1 MSAYLRIWQDG
12 SLLREAA
19 TCRTVAELAPK
30 FGLTEGGLNCGMAR
44 LRRAGHPVPLFADM
58 LGKAGSVAQRAALE
72 PPFEYGEPGWDDVT
86 SPGMPVPPHEGEA
99 TLDVRAD
106 EPPPIHMERDVPAGH
121 RVKGLSTYYDAD
133 GKVLAQWVKTART
146 EEDRL
151 AALMKE
157 LSGIA
162 EPFRG
167 MHEPI
172 ATATDC
178 DDDLLSIYAIGDPHI
193 GMQAW
198 AEECGEDFDVKIA
211 ERDLLGGVDH
221 LVDMSPPSGTAIVAL
236 LGDTAHV
243 DGKTNATTAGTPQ
256 DVDTRWSKVFR
267 ILVRT
272 ARRAI
277 ERALLKHKQVIGM
290 IIPGNHDEH
299 VALALAYAVQAYFE
313 RDERVTIDMSPAAF
327 RWFRFGDC
335 FFGFNH
341 GHNVKFEALPGIMAC
356 DRPKDWGETRYRKM
370 LLGHVHHRQVKEMP
384 GCVIQ
389 SYGTLAPKDA
399 YHASHGYRSM
409 QEMRCEVYHRQWGP
423 IAEFSAGISQIRDR
437 AKVA

>member
-1 MSAYLRIWQDG
+1 MSLPSQYLRIWQDG
-12 SLLREAA
+12 SLIREAS
-19 TCRTVAELAPK
+19 TCRTVVEIAAR
-30 FGLTEGGLNCGMAR
+30 FGVSDDALIGALAR
-44 LRRAGHPVPLFADM
+44 LRRAGHAIPSLSDM
-58 LGKAGSVAQRAALE
+58 LGRGPRPVAAPATL
-72 PPFEYGEPGWDDVT
+72 GDWDDQT
-86 SPGMPVPPHEGEA
+86 SPGMTPPVHEPAAEI
-99 TLDVRAD
+99 DP
-106 EPPPIHMERDVPAGH
+106 EPGDTGPIHMERDVPAGH
-121 RVKGLSTYYDAD
+121 RVKGLSTFYNAD
-133 GKVLAQWVKTART
+133 GVVVAQWVKTAR
-146 EEDRL
+146 EEDDRL
-151 AALMKE
+151 AALMRALE
-157 LSGIA
+157 TLA

-167 MHEPI
+167 LHEPLPL
-172 ATATDC
+172 TEEC
-178 DDDLLSIYAIGDPHI
+178 NDDLLSIYAIGDPHI

-198 AEECGEDFDVKIA
+198 GEECGEDFDVKIA
-211 ERDLLGGVDH
+211 ERDLIGGVDH
-221 LVDMSPPSGTAIVAL
+221 LVNISPPSGTAIVAL
-236 LGDTAHV
+236 LGDNAHV
-243 DGKTNATTAGTPQ
+243 DGKSNATTAGTPQ

-277 ERALLKHKQVIGM
+277 ERALTKHARVVGM

-327 RWFRFGDC
+327 RWFRFGEC

-341 GHNVKFEALPGIMAC
+341 GHNTKFEALPGIMAC

-399 YHASHGYRSM
+399 YHSSHGYRSM

-423 IAEFSAGISQIRDR
+423 IAEFSAGISQIRSR
-437 AKVA
+437 AKDAA